1 MAEVLDKLVAAGV
14 NTAEPGVTPGA
25 ATASDATDDP
35 AAPQGPPPPAGRA
48 VVVTGAMIGVL
59 AALSRNE
66 MNEFIERA
74 GGRAASSVSATGRPC
89 RGRSR

>member
-1 MAEVLDKLVAAGV
+1 MAEVLDTLVAAGV

-35 AAPQGPPPPAGRA
+35 AAPQGPPPAGRA